1 MIGSNALVR
10 RYSKALFK
18 VAVEKN
24 ILEKISADLTAFNE
38 ALQANPDFHRYLRS
52 PEISRKE
59 KEKTVEKF
67 FGDQLA
73 AEFFN
78 FIQVLLKN
86 GRQNYFPDMVQEFY
100 RYQDAYFN
108 RIKVRATT
116 AVPLSEEEL
125 TLIRS
130 KLSKDLQKEV
140 IIQSE
145 IDPEILGGIR
155 LRIDSTVFD
164 ASLKGQLLRMRS
176 FLTEAPQNQNN

>member
-10 RYSKALFK
+10 RYSKALFR

-24 ILEKISADLTAFNE
+24 MLEKIGTDLTVFNE
-38 ALQANPDFHRYLRS
+38 ALQMNPDFHRYLLS
-52 PEISRKE
+52 PEISRRE
-59 KEKTVEKF
+59 KEKTVKKL
-67 FGDQLA
+67 FGDQLS

-86 GRQNYFPDMVQEFY
+86 GRQSFFPDMVQEFY

-116 AVPLSEEEL
+116 AIPLSGEEL
-125 TLIRS
+125 DLIRS

-140 IIQSE
+140 VVQPE

-164 ASLKGQLLRMRS
+164 ASLRGQLLRMRS
-176 FLTEAPQNQNN
+176 FLAETPQNQNN

>member
-1 MIGSNALVR
+1 MTGSNALVR
-10 RYSKALFK
+10 RYAKALFR
-18 VAVEKN
+18 VAVEKD

-38 ALQANPDFHRYLRS
+38 ALQANPAFHRYLWS

-59 KEKTVEKF
+59 KEKTVDKL
-67 FGDQLA
+67 FGDQLS

-86 GRQNYFPDMVQEFY
+86 GRQNFFPDMVQEFY
-100 RYQDAYFN
+100 KHQDAYFN

-116 AVPLSEEEL
+116 AVPLSKEEL

-130 KLSKDLQKEV
+130 KLSKDLRKEV
-140 IIQSE
+140 MVQ
-145 IDPEILGGIR
+145 PEVNPGILGGIR

-164 ASLKGQLLRMRS
+164 ASLKGKLLRMRS
-176 FLTEAPQNQNN
+176 FLAETPQNQNN